1 MPHRPTLSGHTHS
14 QSCPTWMHLQS
25 PGTLRCSFCVLFL
38 LLKLCYFCYWIFLKI
53 EIFCYWNILLLK
65 YWILNFDIEI
75 FLLLKYCIYNLYVQF
90 KNSNTWNAC
99 REWTY
104 HKHREW
110 TFQKWRQNTNKV
122 DIGCRCKFMKQKIL
136 NPLRPLLNLYYPR
149 IYFHAGPAHYQCSIF
164 HLNFTCSNPFSYTP
178 HSQSYFQIPNFLRTF
193 PELSHF
199 VTGCLNHY
207 SYHLLITTV
216 FWETASPPTNAFP
229 PITSVL
235 ILHIESLCL

>member
-1 MPHRPTLSGHTHS
+1 MKRFSDMSLTLIKFPRS
-14 QSCPTWMHLQS
+14 QVE
-25 PGTLRCSFCVLFL
+25 GR
-38 LLKLCYFCYWIFLKI
+38 CYFSEWSQTINRRKSHLIVWVFICLFILQGTNLKKESEVI
-53 EIFCYWNILLLK
+53 
-65 YWILNFDIEI
+65 
-75 FLLLKYCIYNLYVQF
+75 CIIKAHIKQHRRNLQF

-178 HSQSYFQIPNFLRTF
+178 HSQSCFQIPNFLRTF

-207 SYHLLITTV
+207 SYHLLIATV